1 MTPARAWP
9 KRRRV
14 NRLALALLLALAACK
29 GETPPDAAQ
38 TNVGPVPPQLCA
50 QVKKQLQGLNSQLA
64 VQYNDK
70 GEATVTQE
78 AWMAMNPDNHADFA
92 KTIAFVAACASG
104 HQSEAQ
110 PVRIRNE
117 SGTMLL
123 ETTVSTKVDLR
134 SVMN

>member
-1 MTPARAWP
+1 
-9 KRRRV
+9 V
-14 NRLALALLLALAACK
+14 NRFALALLLALAACK

-50 QVKKQLQGLNSQLA
+50 QVKKQLQGLSNQLA

-78 AWMAMNPDNHADFA
+78 AWMAMTPDNHADFA
-92 KTIAFVAACASG
+92 KTIAFVASCASG
-104 HQSEAQ
+104 HQAEAQ
-110 PVRIRNE
+110 PVRIHNE

-123 ETTVSTKVDLR
+123 ESTVSTKVDLR